1 MAVKGR
7 LEIRFRKGCWFDS
20 GRGAPPRRRASFG
33 AHKGALW
40 NLKLRGGAE
49 TTVNA

>member
-7 LEIRFRKGCWFDS
+7 LEIRFRKGCWFGS
-20 GRGAPPRRRASFG
+20 GRGHHHHGAASFG
-33 AHKGALW
+33 AHKGVQW

-49 TTVNA
+49 TTVYA